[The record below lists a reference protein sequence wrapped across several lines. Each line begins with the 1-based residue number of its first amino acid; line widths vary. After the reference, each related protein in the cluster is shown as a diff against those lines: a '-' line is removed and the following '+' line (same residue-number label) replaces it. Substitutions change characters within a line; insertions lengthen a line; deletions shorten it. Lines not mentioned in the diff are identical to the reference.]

1 MKTILL
7 FLSIICTL
15 STFAQSKTAKG
26 MLAEIEGQYE
36 VDELGYITYSK
47 VIEVPNVTR
56 DEMYNR
62 AQNYFVYRYG
72 SGKSVIQ
79 TQDKEKGT
87 IVGHGIYPK
96 VFISNSVVLMTQFDV
111 WHILRVD
118 IKEGRARVVISLT
131 EYETWSYSTN
141 STDYGGKGYV
151 SKNYPF
157 NEKGLNKTQFSKA
170 FAKSHEKVQTTFSE
184 VERAL
189 KEGLTGEKHEKED
202 W

>member
-1 MKTILL
+1 MKTIFLL
-7 FLSIICTL
+7 SAFICSL
-15 STFAQSKTAKG
+15 STFAQSKAAKE

-47 VIEVPNVTR
+47 VLEVPNVTR

-72 SGKSVIQ
+72 SGKAVIQ
-79 TQDKEKGT
+79 SQDKEKGT
-87 IVGHGIYPK
+87 IVGHGIFPK
-96 VFISNSVVLMTQFDV
+96 VFMASSLIVTQFDV

-118 IKEGRARVVISLT
+118 VKEGRVRVVISLT
-131 EYETWSYSTN
+131 EYETYTFNTN
-141 STDYGGKGYV
+141 GTTNYGGKGFV

-170 FAKSHEKVQTTFSE
+170 FTKSHEKVQKTFSE

-189 KEGLTGEKHEKED
+189 RDGVTGDKHEKED